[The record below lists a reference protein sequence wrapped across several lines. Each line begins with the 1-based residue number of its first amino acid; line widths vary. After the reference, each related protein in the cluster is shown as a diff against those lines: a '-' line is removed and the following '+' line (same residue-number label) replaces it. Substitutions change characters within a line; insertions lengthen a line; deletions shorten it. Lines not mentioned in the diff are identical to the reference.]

1 MAASSSSNFEA
12 RLIQIQTDLDEVKT
26 AVNKLETKQ
35 IRMQKTG
42 TSHWECMNQELKELR
57 EEIFKDN
64 MTSMKDLA
72 NISGG
77 IGNRLVEL
85 EKKVEEMLKEH
96 GKTPNTER

>member
-26 AVNKLETKQ
+26 TVNKLETKQ

-42 TSHWECMNQELKELR
+42 TSRWDCMNQELKELR
-57 EEIFKDN
+57 EEIFEDN

-72 NISGG
+72 NVSGG
-77 IGNRLVEL
+77 IGYRLVEL
-85 EKKVEEMLKEH
+85 EKKVEALLKEH
-96 GKTPNTER
+96 GKTPEIER

>member
-12 RLIQIQTDLDEVKT
+12 RLIQIQTDLDEVKH
-26 AVNKLETKQ
+26 AVNRPETKQ

-42 TSHWECMNQELKELR
+42 TSRWECMNQELKELQ
-57 EEIFKDN
+57 EEIFEDN

-77 IGNRLVEL
+77 IGNRMAEL
-85 EKKVEEMLKEH
+85 EKKLESLLKEH
-96 GKTPNTER
+96 GKTPNIEH